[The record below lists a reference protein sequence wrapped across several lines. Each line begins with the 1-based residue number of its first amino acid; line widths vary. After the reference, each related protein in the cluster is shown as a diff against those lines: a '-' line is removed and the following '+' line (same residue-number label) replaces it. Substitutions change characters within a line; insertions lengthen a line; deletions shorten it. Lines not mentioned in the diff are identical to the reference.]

1 RRNIRGADKF
11 NVSRMFIAGGASQ
24 VPSPMGSQG
33 LNSSVQD
40 SVTWKLSL
48 VVKKRSPLSLLST
61 YETEHVPP
69 IKEMLKLSTNLRT
82 QSIDLTSKDTFQ
94 SRKPGFC
101 R

>member
-1 RRNIRGADKF
+1 DGA
-11 NVSRMFIAGGASQ
+11 Q

-33 LNSSVQD
+33 LNSSIQD
-40 SVTWKLSL
+40 SVINLVWKLSL
-48 VVKKRSPLSLLST
+48 VVKKWSPLSLLST
-61 YETEHVPP
+61 YETEQVPP
-69 IKEMLKLSTNLRT
+69 IKEMLKLTTNLRT